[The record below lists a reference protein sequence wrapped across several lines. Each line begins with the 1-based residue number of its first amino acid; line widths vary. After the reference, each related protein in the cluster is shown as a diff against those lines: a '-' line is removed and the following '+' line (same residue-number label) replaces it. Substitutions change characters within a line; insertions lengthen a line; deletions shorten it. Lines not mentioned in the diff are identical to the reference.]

1 VGSDRTIS
9 YNRGTSNVKIM
20 VLTRESALN
29 ILTPEFFLGQTIFFM
44 ESVDLFLESEFMKP
58 ASVFF
63 GLSFGGGT
71 DFSVAI
77 FFPLN

>member
-1 VGSDRTIS
+1 
-9 YNRGTSNVKIM
+9 M

-44 ESVDLFLESEFMKP
+44 ESVDLFFKSGFMKP

-63 GLSFGGGT
+63 GLSFGCGL
-71 DFSVAI
+71 DFSLAI

>member
-1 VGSDRTIS
+1 
-9 YNRGTSNVKIM
+9 M
-20 VLTRESALN
+20 N

-44 ESVDLFLESEFMKP
+44 ESVDLFLKSEFMKP

-71 DFSVAI
+71 DFSVAM
-77 FFPLN
+77 FFSSELTTHLSTLCLGIIP